1 MVQMTRPSE
10 KRIHLTRHAQAEH
23 NVADDYTIADAL
35 LTALGRE
42 QSRQL
47 NEATKNGVQRTAEL
61 LVTSPLR
68 RPLETMLLG
77 YPELKVRL
85 EKAGKSVILLDIL
98 QEVGPYPCD
107 TPTHPISALK
117 ASNNGI
123 FSTLD
128 FSTLSPDYA
137 SKEGIFGPANGE
149 TRAKLV
155 RKWLRERPEKE
166 IVVVAHGDILR
177 FIVDGQQSSRP
188 WNNAENKVF
197 TFRSNDASDDSLVEA
212 DYQVEARDATAEPTS
227 SEIKAGEF

>member
-1 MVQMTRPSE
+1 MAQKTRPSE

-23 NVADDYTIADAL
+23 NVADDYTIADAP
-35 LTALGRE
+35 LTTLGQE

-47 NEATKNGVQRTAEL
+47 NEATKNGVQKTAEL

-77 YPELKVRL
+77 YPELKSRL
-85 EKAGKSVILLDIL
+85 EKSGKHAILLDIL

-117 ASNNGI
+117 ASNGGI
-123 FSTLD
+123 FSSLD
-128 FSTLSPDYA
+128 FSALSPDYA
-137 SKEGIFGPANGE
+137 SKEGMFAPANGVA
-149 TRAKLV
+149 RAKLV
-155 RKWLRERPEKE
+155 RKWLRERPERE

-177 FIVDGQQSSRP
+177 YIADGQQSSRP

-197 TFRSNDASDDSLVEA
+197 TFRSDDDSDDSMVEA
-212 DYQVEARDATAEPTS
+212 DYNVEARGATNEPTS
-227 SEIKAGEF
+227 SEIKAGKF

>member
-1 MVQMTRPSE
+1 MAQKTRPSE

-23 NVADDYTIADAL
+23 NVADDYTIADAP
-35 LTALGRE
+35 LTTLGQE

-47 NEATKNGVQRTAEL
+47 NEATKNGVQKTAEL

-77 YPELKVRL
+77 YPELKSRL
-85 EKAGKSVILLDIL
+85 EKSGKHVILLDIL

-117 ASNNGI
+117 ASNGGI
-123 FSTLD
+123 FSSLD
-128 FSTLSPDYA
+128 FSALSPDYA
-137 SKEGIFGPANGE
+137 SKEGIFAPANGVA
-149 TRAKLV
+149 RAKLV
-155 RKWLRERPEKE
+155 RKWLRERPERE

-177 FIVDGQQSSRP
+177 YIADGQRSSRP

-197 TFRSNDASDDSLVEA
+197 TFRSDDDSDDSMVEA
-212 DYQVEARDATAEPTS
+212 DYNVEARSATDEPTS
-227 SEIKAGEF
+227 SEIKAGKF